1 MSARGSLGSRSL
13 FLAAFLCLGCL
24 GLAAQP
30 AEAQDG
36 ALVRWAAVDG
46 IAVRYLDTGPQEET
60 SPRRT
65 ILLVHGF
72 CGAGSHFEQLFPFLA
87 DAGRC
92 VAVDLPGCAG
102 SEKPDADYSVAYFVS
117 FLDSFCRTLGLTSVI
132 LVGHSMGGQIA
143 VHFTR
148 SFPDRVDRLVLLAPD
163 GLAGE
168 EGIWLAL
175 TELGPLLEAGFSRT
189 NRSMVEIALRTVIFG
204 DTTAVRPEVV
214 DTFASQL
221 DTVEGIRAL
230 AAITRDVIGHDPV
243 DDILPLIP
251 HETLVLWGD
260 GGQAAET
267 AVGAEIRGAASP
279 GRAFHAGGVRSRAD
293 DGRPA
298 GSGSTDPGS
307 SSPAERRGRV
317 EPLRRLQV
325 REDRARCSPP
335 CPASVST
342 VSTGMPS
349 RLEPGLHLGV
359 EGRAPVAGEV
369 RGPVGRDARE
379 GGPLRADALDQPKA
393 RARRLRGRGEL
404 PHARR
409 RREGHAVDHDAPPPA
424 EQERM
429 PCSR

>member
-1 MSARGSLGSRSL
+1 MSSRGRFGSRSL

-24 GLAAQP
+24 RLAAQP
-30 AEAQDG
+30 AEAPDA
-36 ALVRWAAVDG
+36 ALVHWAAVDG

-60 SPRRT
+60 SQKRT

-72 CGAGSHFEQLFPFLA
+72 CGAGSHFQQLFPFLA

-102 SEKPDADYSVAYFVS
+102 SEKPDADYSVAYFVD
-117 FLDSFCRTLGLTSVI
+117 FLDSFCRTLKLTRVI

-189 NRSMVEIALRTVIFG
+189 NRSMVEILLRTVVFG
-204 DTTAVRPEVV
+204 DTTALRPEVV

-230 AAITRDVIGHDPV
+230 AAITREVIGHDPV

-251 HETLVLWGD
+251 HETLVLWG
-260 GGQAAET
+260 AEDRLLKPRW
-267 AVGAEIRGAASP
+267 AQRYAELLPRAELVMLAGCGHELMMEDPQGAAA
-279 GRAFHAGGVRSRAD
+279 RIRQFVSR
-293 DGRPA
+293 
-298 GSGSTDPGS
+298 
-307 SSPAERRGRV
+307 
-317 EPLRRLQV
+317 
-325 REDRARCSPP
+325 
-335 CPASVST
+335 
-342 VSTGMPS
+342 
-349 RLEPGLHLGV
+349 
-359 EGRAPVAGEV
+359 
-369 RGPVGRDARE
+369 
-379 GGPLRADALDQPKA
+379 
-393 RARRLRGRGEL
+393 
-404 PHARR
+404 
-409 RREGHAVDHDAPPPA
+409 
-424 EQERM
+424 
-429 PCSR
+429 